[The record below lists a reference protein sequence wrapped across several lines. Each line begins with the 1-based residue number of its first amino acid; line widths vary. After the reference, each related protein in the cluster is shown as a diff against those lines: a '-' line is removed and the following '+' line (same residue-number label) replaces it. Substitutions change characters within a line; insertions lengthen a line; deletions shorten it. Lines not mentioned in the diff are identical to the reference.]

1 MKTAFALALVAAAGA
16 ANADVVVNEVVGST
30 TGADVEFIELYN
42 TGASAIDLTGW
53 SLELWDSD
61 IDAGGSGFGGADGFG
76 SLALTGSI
84 AAGGY
89 WTAANGETA
98 AQLGFTGDAFF
109 GNNGIE
115 NSAYTLILRD
125 SGGNIANSI
134 YFADGSDAG
143 DQANDAGSP
152 ITADITVGP
161 DGSFLPAGFYR
172 FGDGSD
178 IIELHNFSDFS
189 DYTPG
194 AANVPAPA
202 GLAIAGLG
210 LIAAGRRRR

>member
-16 ANADVVVNEVVGST
+16 ANADVLVNEVVGST
-30 TGADVEFIELYN
+30 TGGDVEFIELYN

-53 SLELWDSD
+53 SIELWDSD
-61 IDAGGSGFGGADGFG
+61 IDAGGSGFGGADGTAPY
-76 SLALTGSI
+76 ALSGSI

-89 WTAANGETA
+89 WTIANGETA
-98 AQLGFTGDAFF
+98 SQIGFTGDAFF
-109 GNNGIE
+109 GNNSIE
-115 NSAYTLILRD
+115 NSSYTLILRD
-125 SGGNIANSI
+125 GMGNIANSI
-134 YFADGSDAG
+134 FFNDGDAG
-143 DQANDAGSP
+143 DQANDAGAA
-152 ITADITVGP
+152 ITADVTVGP

-178 IIELHNFSDFS
+178 IIELHNFSDFT